1 MIPNLFVSST
11 VQDLH
16 HLREL
21 VKATLEELAY
31 NAVLSEHGGVGYLLD
46 SSAEESCYQSVR
58 QCQLAI
64 LIVGKRYGSIGMT
77 GRSVTHN
84 EHRAARECQVP
95 VICLVDTEVLTY
107 KKVYDAAPDGLK
119 PGLPG
124 MDYAEGTFA
133 LIDEIMGAATNNAIL
148 PFAAAD
154 DARRAL
160 KTQLAHTFGDL
171 LSRRF
176 TPLSSEVRDV
186 LAEVKALR
194 LDLGEKRS
202 DESKRFIHAMR
213 GLLDDDLKYY
223 REVIERITRGD
234 IADAVPALVNSAS
247 FDDFVR
253 SVCASEPQVDDTLV
267 EIPPGALGKRLN
279 ASWASIVF
287 GGHGVPEH
295 AGKRFVVSV
304 MESGSVTTTAVG
316 LAVLRSLHR
325 RFLARAAASGG
336 DKGTEK
342 CSSRT

>member
-1 MIPNLFVSST
+1 MIPNVFVSST

-31 NAVLSEHGGVGYLLD
+31 NPVLSEHGGVGYLLD

-64 LIVGKRYGSIGMT
+64 LIVGKRYGSIGVS

-84 EHRAARECQVP
+84 EHRAARECGIP
-95 VICLVDTEVLTY
+95 VICLVETEVLTY
-107 KKVYDAAPDGLK
+107 KKVYDAAPDGSK

-124 MDYAEGTFA
+124 MDRAEGTFA
-133 LIDEIMGAATNNAIL
+133 LIDEIMGAPTNNAIL
-148 PFAAAD
+148 SFAGGD
-154 DARRAL
+154 NARRAL

-202 DESKRFIHAMR
+202 DESRRFMYAMR

-223 REVIERITRGD
+223 REVVERIIRGD
-234 IADAVPALVNSAS
+234 IADAVPDLLNSAS

-253 SVCASEPQVDDTLV
+253 SACNSEPHV
-267 EIPPGALGKRLN
+267 EDALIETPTGALGKRPN
-279 ASWASIVF
+279 ASWVSVVYS
-287 GGHGVPEH
+287 GHGVPEYDGQRY
-295 AGKRFVVSV
+295 ALIV
-304 MESGSVTTTAVG
+304 MKDGSVTTTKVG
-316 LAVLRSLHR
+316 LAVMRSLHK
-325 RFLARAAASGG
+325 RFLARAAAGG
-336 DKGTEK
+336 ADKDTG
-342 CSSRT
+342 